1 MGITIGPVDWWLASP
16 QGISGLIAGCPAGTQ
31 LLDGSRIICKAGG
44 TAWIIAPSCTQVSQT
59 WNNTTTICV
68 GNKCCVCDW
77 PTLCTRM
84 ISCGFTPTD
93 WFVPTSAQLQNPGYV
108 CRTQWD
114 YSTADPRFC
123 YWSSTEFNA
132 TFAAIAVFTNGSC
145 DPRAKTFSAHSV
157 RAFRCVTY

>member
-16 QGISGLIAGCPAGTQ
+16 QSFSGLITSCPAGTQ

-44 TAWIIAPSCTQVSQT
+44 TAWIIAPNCTQVSQT
-59 WNNTTTICV
+59 WNNTTTTQV

-84 ISCGFTPTD
+84 ISCGFNPAD
-93 WFVPTSAQLQNPGYV
+93 WFVPSCAQLLNPGYT

-114 YSTADPRFC
+114 TYDATC
-123 YWSSTEFNA
+123 YWASTESSA
-132 TFAAIAVFTNGSC
+132 TN
-145 DPRAKTFSAHSV
+145 AHSICFISTNNQIKNKAATYCV
-157 RAFRCVTY
+157 RAMRCVTY